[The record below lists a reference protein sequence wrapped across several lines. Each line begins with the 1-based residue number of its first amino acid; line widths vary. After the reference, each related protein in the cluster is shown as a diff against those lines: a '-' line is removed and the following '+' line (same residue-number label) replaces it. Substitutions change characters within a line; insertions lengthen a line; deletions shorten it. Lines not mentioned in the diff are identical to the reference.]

1 MNAGDIVKVLPP
13 FTEHFPDNYVIEQS
27 QIADDG
33 QVVYYLEGVF
43 GAFSAD
49 HLEVI

>member
-13 FTEHFPDNYVIEQS
+13 FNETYADEYVITSVE
-27 QIADDG
+27 IADDG
-33 QVVYYLEGVF
+33 QTVYYLEGVF

-49 HLEVI
+49 HLEVK

>member
-13 FTEHFPDNYVIEQS
+13 FSETYPDEYVVTSVQ
-27 QIADDG
+27 ATDDG
-33 QVVYYLEGVF
+33 QTVYYLEGVF

-49 HLEVI
+49 HLEVK

>member
-1 MNAGDIVKVLPP
+1 MNVGDTVKVLPP
-13 FTEHFPDNYVIEQS
+13 FDEHFSELYVIEQVTT
-27 QIADDG
+27 AEDG

-49 HLEVI
+49 HLEVV